1 MSDELITI
9 TVGVTGLILSVGWL
23 VIVSH
28 DRYSVRVG
36 ERLRNATGKKHD
48 DSILRPVEKESDFR
62 LSNVPEVLNKLLP
75 DSDQDRKKYQL
86 RLVHAGIYNSSALS
100 AFFAAK
106 LILMILPPCIGIIVG
121 LLGFADLR
129 MAALVGCGIG
139 GLGMF
144 LPSCWVDRRIRAR
157 HSVLR
162 RSLADFLD
170 LMIVC
175 LDSGLSIQA
184 AIQRVSDELQ
194 IAHPLLAGELGI
206 VQRDIELGA
215 TADAAIRRFAD
226 RSGFDGIKL
235 LSSFMRES
243 QRFGSALSEALRVHA
258 DMLRVQ
264 REQYAEEQAQ
274 KASVKV
280 LLPTLLLILP
290 AVFVVVAGP
299 AVIQIQSA
307 FSKPK

>member
-1 MSDELITI
+1 MTVELITI
-9 TVGVTGLILSVGWL
+9 AGGVFGLILSIGWL
-23 VIVSH
+23 AFVSL
-28 DRYSVRVG
+28 DRYTAKVDA
-36 ERLRNATGKKHD
+36 RLRNVSGHKGAATQ
-48 DSILRPVEKESDFR
+48 SILEAPNAGR
-62 LSNVPEVLNKLLP
+62 LAHMPEALTRILP
-75 DSDQDRKKYQL
+75 DSAQDRKKHQL
-86 RLVHAGIYNSSALS
+86 RLLHAGIYNAGALS

-106 LILMILPPCIGIIVG
+106 LILMTLPPLIGIVIG
-121 LLGFADLR
+121 ALGFADLR
-129 MAALVGCGIG
+129 FAALVGCGVG

-144 LPSCWVDRRIRAR
+144 LPACWIDRRIRAR
-157 HSVLR
+157 HSMLR

-194 IAHPLLAGELGI
+194 IAHPLLAAELVV

-215 TADAAIRRFAD
+215 TVDAAIRRFAD
-226 RSGFDGIKL
+226 RSGFDGIRL
-235 LSSFMRES
+235 LGSFMRES
-243 QRFGSALSEALRVHA
+243 QRFGTVLSEALRVHA

-299 AVIQIQSA
+299 AVIQVRNA
-307 FSKPK
+307 FSK